1 MSGGMGRCHVPYMNA
16 KLRKEMYFRNKLKN
30 NFFKNRTTHNWNL
43 FKSQR
48 NKVTSIR
55 RHSLKQYLNDRC
67 MSDGNGN
74 DFWKTAKP
82 FMTDKGISSS
92 KFSTVLIENDVI
104 ISDPKDVCQVFNTYF
119 SSIAESIGKPDNIK
133 DNESI
138 EYVIECHS
146 NHPSVVLISQSF
158 NVIDT
163 FKFTTVYEVQVEKQ
177 IKSVNP
183 KKKQPDMIKYPLELS
198 NYVIKNTY
206 IHTWRGGGGGEGRG
220 GEGRRSSSYM

>member
-1 MSGGMGRCHVPYMNA
+1 
-16 KLRKEMYFRNKLKN
+16 
-30 NFFKNRTTHNWNL
+30 
-43 FKSQR
+43 
-48 NKVTSIR
+48 
-55 RHSLKQYLNDRC
+55 

-74 DFWKTAKP
+74 DFWKTVKP

-92 KFSTVLIENDVI
+92 STVLIENDVI

-183 KKKQPDMIKYPLELS
+183 KKATGYDQIPPRIIKLCHKEC
-198 NYVIKNTY
+198 
-206 IHTWRGGGGGEGRG
+206 IHTYMERGGGGGGEGDHHHNSF
-220 GEGRRSSSYM
+220 RR